1 MAKARKKKSKMA
13 TTIKRSR
20 VARAKPAWR
29 KPTAERG
36 RTSPADLLTPT
47 IRAREL
53 FWSNVV
59 REIMLSLWAASERAN
74 TEGGGQSEASSDDPA
89 EHEKRVPLAPDAH
102 TPRGNLLDG
111 RFSVV
116 TNTGLRVPIAQVQ
129 PVFGCGVL
137 GKQNRE
143 HWLSQAVECTVF
155 QIRTPQGE
163 VFTLP
168 VHAVRAF
175 HSLSEDAME
184 QLGQAARASEEE
196 AQHAPFGFAAYTS
209 LARSASTPPEV
220 GEVDPRWI
228 HASE

>member
-1 MAKARKKKSKMA
+1 MKQADGRNPPRQSG
-13 TTIKRSR
+13 
-20 VARAKPAWR
+20 
-29 KPTAERG
+29 AE
-36 RTSPADLLTPT
+36 LLTPT

-59 REIMLSLWAASERAN
+59 REILMSLWAASDRTGPTAEEPNA
-74 TEGGGQSEASSDDPA
+74 TAGSSPT
-89 EHEKRVPLAPDAH
+89 AP
-102 TPRGNLLDG
+102 PSNELLDG

-137 GKQNRE
+137 GKENRE

-175 HSLSEDAME
+175 HSLSEESMQ
-184 QLGQAARASEEE
+184 QLGNTGVDPQGDRPVE
-196 AQHAPFGFAAYTS
+196 PFGFAAYTS
-209 LARSASTPPEV
+209 LAKSASTPTENNDI
-220 GEVDPRWI
+220 DPRWI
-228 HASE
+228 YAGE

>member
-1 MAKARKKKSKMA
+1 M
-13 TTIKRSR
+13 
-20 VARAKPAWR
+20 
-29 KPTAERG
+29 
-36 RTSPADLLTPT
+36 
-47 IRAREL
+47 RAREL

-59 REIMLSLWAASERAN
+59 REILMSLWAASERP
-74 TEGGGQSEASSDDPA
+74 SSPTPEKDSPETPA
-89 EHEKRVPLAPDAH
+89 AAAH
-102 TPRGNLLDG
+102 AANLLDG

-137 GKQNRE
+137 GKQHRE
-143 HWLSQAVECTVF
+143 QWLSQAVECTVF

-175 HSLSEDAME
+175 HSLSEESMD
-184 QLGQAARASEEE
+184 QLGRSGTQGEEDGPE
-196 AQHAPFGFAAYTS
+196 APFGFAAYTS
-209 LARSASTPPEV
+209 LARSASTTPDESDI
-220 GEVDPRWI
+220 DPRWI

>member
-1 MAKARKKKSKMA
+1 MPKARIKSGLRVKPRSPRAGAPSRATASRAKAP
-13 TTIKRSR
+13 
-20 VARAKPAWR
+20 PA
-29 KPTAERG
+29 PGSIGAE
-36 RTSPADLLTPT
+36 LLTPT
-47 IRAREL
+47 MRAREL

-59 REIMLSLWAASERAN
+59 REILMSLWAASERP
-74 TEGGGQSEASSDDPA
+74 TSPSQDQGSSSSPTPA
-89 EHEKRVPLAPDAH
+89 PAA
-102 TPRGNLLDG
+102 NLLDG

-137 GKQNRE
+137 GKQHRE
-143 HWLSQAVECTVF
+143 QWLSQAVECTVF

-175 HSLSEDAME
+175 HSLSEESME
-184 QLGQAARASEEE
+184 QLGQAAKDAAANAPEV
-196 AQHAPFGFAAYTS
+196 PFGFAAYTS
-209 LARSASTPPEV
+209 LARSASTTPDESDI
-220 GEVDPRWI
+220 DPRWI